1 MRSSTT
7 CSDLAAV
14 CDCHPRASAAAGA
27 PACDPSAAAILE
39 SITLTTVLCATPI
52 LAATAPTAMPD
63 SCSSHTLSV
72 SDRRSLAAPP
82 WAGLARLALANADVA
97 SACKG
102 LVCAETV
109 ALAAATAAPSPTGAP
124 TGASAGTPTGAPAA
138 LQAET

>member
-1 MRSSTT
+1 
-7 CSDLAAV
+7 
-14 CDCHPRASAAAGA
+14 
-27 PACDPSAAAILE
+27 
-39 SITLTTVLCATPI
+39 VLCATPI

-109 ALAAATAAPSPTGAP
+109 ALAAATAAPSPTGA
-124 TGASAGTPTGAPAA
+124 SAGTPTGAPAA